1 MIHRLILITFFSI
14 LTICITSSCTNPQ
27 TIHSTDGTMQ
37 NESISESNEI
47 DDNDEKPVSEM
58 TEEELLNSKRFK
70 AKMRELAP
78 IYAKQKVQ
86 FKMLCSKWSRCKS
99 NREKRQ
105 FINKHK
111 DEVGMDF
118 DVDISTIA
126 KAENLFVTHP
136 DKFMEVMELKL
147 KARAARELAEESYQ
161 RSYELRYSE

>member
-1 MIHRLILITFFSI
+1 MIHRLIIALLCI
-14 LTICITSSCTNPQ
+14 LTIYITSSCSNSTND
-27 TIHSTDGTMQ
+27 TTR
-37 NESISESNEI
+37 NESISETNEV
-47 DDNDEKPVSEM
+47 DHNDEKPISEM
-58 TEEELLNSKRFK
+58 TKEELLNSKRFK

-86 FKMLCSKWSRCKS
+86 FKMLCSEWSRCKS
-99 NREKRQ
+99 NKEKRQ
-105 FINKHK
+105 FINEHE

-136 DKFMEVMELKL
+136 DEFMEAMELKL

>member
-1 MIHRLILITFFSI
+1 MIRRLMIIALFNILI
-14 LTICITSSCTNPQ
+14 ICITSSCTN
-27 TIHSTDGTMQ
+27 STDGTTQ
-37 NESISESNEI
+37 NRSISEPNEV
-47 DDNDEKPVSEM
+47 DNNDKKSVSEM
-58 TEEELLNSKRFK
+58 TKEELLNSKRFK

-86 FKMLCSKWSRCKS
+86 FKMLCSEWSRCKS
-99 NREKRQ
+99 NKEKRQ
-105 FINKHK
+105 FINEHE

-136 DKFMEVMELKL
+136 DEFMEAMELKL